1 MHPCPWLLLAETQP
15 ANQGKL
21 NLSSMAQLKLL
32 LSSGLSGLWEP
43 LQIVLPSALLQHR
56 WPPKPFSIWE
66 RSFLC
71 CWRYLLNAD
80 LISSEE
86 WEISCAKN
94 LWLLLFLSH
103 LPTPPHPYT
112 PDVSTGSQVLIP
124 KDQLTGIHPKLPQAI
139 ILAVPSIMLSNAY
152 SVFHIPVGFAK
163 SMAESQ
169 ALHVQQAGRSS
180 HLIIQLPQMLGHIR
194 RNDLR

>member
-15 ANQGKL
+15 ANQRKL

-32 LSSGLSGLWEP
+32 LSSGLSGLREP

-71 CWRYLLNAD
+71 CWRYLFNAD
-80 LISSEE
+80 LISSEG
-86 WEISCAKN
+86 WEIPCAKN

-112 PDVSTGSQVLIP
+112 HDVSKGSQVLIP
-124 KDQLTGIHPKLPQAI
+124 KDQLTAYTLNFPKPLSWQFHPSCYQMH
-139 ILAVPSIMLSNAY
+139 ILCFISL
-152 SVFHIPVGFAK
+152 
-163 SMAESQ
+163 
-169 ALHVQQAGRSS
+169 
-180 HLIIQLPQMLGHIR
+180 
-194 RNDLR
+194 